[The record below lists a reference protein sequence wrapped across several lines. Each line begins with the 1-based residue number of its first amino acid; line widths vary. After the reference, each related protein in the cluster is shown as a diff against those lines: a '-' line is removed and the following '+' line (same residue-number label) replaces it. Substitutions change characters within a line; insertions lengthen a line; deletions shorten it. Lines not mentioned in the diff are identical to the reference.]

1 VTHPYHP
8 LCGQTLELA
17 ARNKEFGEERVFYRD
32 RDGRLRFLPVRWT
45 NLAAPDPFVI
55 AAAGRAYLRLED
67 LVRLAELIKELRA

>member
-1 VTHPYHP
+1 
-8 LCGQTLELA
+8 
-17 ARNKEFGEERVFYRD
+17 
-32 RDGRLRFLPVRWT
+32 LPVRWT